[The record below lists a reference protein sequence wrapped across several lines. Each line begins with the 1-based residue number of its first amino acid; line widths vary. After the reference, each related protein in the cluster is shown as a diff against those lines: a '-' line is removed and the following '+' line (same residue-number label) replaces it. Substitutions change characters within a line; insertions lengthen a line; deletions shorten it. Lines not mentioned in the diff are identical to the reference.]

1 MEMTKYELCIRACQY
16 AVDRIVAKGSV
27 MFITAEGQTISWNEV
42 MQWLSREQEHAEF
55 LKTM

>member
-16 AVDRIVAKGSV
+16 AVENMV
-27 MFITAEGQTISWNEV
+27 AEGSNVCFMADGQMIAWDEV
-42 MQWLSREQEHAEF
+42 AQWLNSEQKHAEF

>member
-1 MEMTKYELCIRACQY
+1 MGMTQYELCIRACQY
-16 AVDRIVAKGSV
+16 AVENMVAEGSNIC
-27 MFITAEGQTISWNEV
+27 MTAEGQTIAWDEV